1 MTLNLLSAL
10 TMTSF
15 SNGHHSSVL
24 VVIEGAWQVNAITP
38 YLVMLLI
45 IVHCSAY
52 TNSYIHVKLP
62 VFLNATTAV

>member
-24 VVIEGAWQVNAITP
+24 VVIEQAWQVNAILL

-45 IVHCSAY
+45 IVHCSVH
-52 TNSYIHVKLP
+52 TLLIQ
-62 VFLNATTAV
+62 